1 MPIAANG
8 VYTGPTGAINSAP
21 GNVVRSATW
30 NTINID
36 VATALT
42 QLAQQVFL
50 PTPRTVVSGSFTVAV
65 ADTAVLVK
73 GNSPTIVLPL
83 SSTKT
88 GIVRIFGAA
97 TTVFGSVN
105 ALVIATSPDTISGT
119 GTITLTTNYQ
129 VAAFYPLSTGGYI
142 KY

>member
-1 MPIAANG
+1 MPIAPSG
-8 VYTGPTGAINSAP
+8 IYTGPTGSTNSTP
-21 GNVVRSATW
+21 GQVIRSATW
-30 NTINID
+30 NTINTD

-50 PTPRTVVSGSFTVAV
+50 PIPRTVASGSFTVAI

-73 GNSPTIVLPL
+73 GSSPTIVLPL

-88 GIVRIFGAA
+88 GTVRIFGDAA
-97 TTVFGSVN
+97 TVFGSAN
-105 ALVIATSPDTISGT
+105 ALVIATSPDTISGS
-119 GTITLTTNYQ
+119 GTVTLTTNYQ
-129 VAAFYPLSTGGYI
+129 VAAFYPLSSGGYI